1 MNFLT
6 LMGYSMEGDEEIY
19 SMQRLIETFDP
30 KRIGRSG
37 AVFDIRKLDWMNKH
51 YLNHEGSPESLL
63 KELKEWLWND
73 EFLLKILPLCQTRI
87 TTLADFVRLTGF
99 FFTDI
104 PEYTKEEL
112 LPSSL
117 SPEQATV
124 MLYAL
129 VKYLEKKDLWEKDFF
144 YQGSK
149 WLAEAFQVHHK
160 KAVIPLLYVAITG
173 EKQGLPLFD
182 SMELL
187 GKARTRARLTHAQ
200 NLLGGISKKQ
210 QQQIDKMLQEQPLEE
225 IRFSTF

>member
-1 MNFLT
+1 
-6 LMGYSMEGDEEIY
+6 
-19 SMQRLIETFDP
+19 
-30 KRIGRSG
+30 
-37 AVFDIRKLDWMNKH
+37 MNKH

-63 KELKEWLWND
+63 KELKDWLWND

-87 TTLADFVRLTGF
+87 TTLADFIRLTSF
-99 FFTDI
+99 FFMAI
-104 PEYTKEEL
+104 PEYSKEDL

-117 SPEQATV
+117 GHQQAAV
-124 MLYAL
+124 MLYSL

-200 NLLGGISKKQ
+200 NLLGGVPKKLL
-210 QQQIDKMLQEQPLEE
+210 QQIDKALQDQPLEE
-225 IRFSTF
+225 IRFLDF